1 MPCCAVRFALVA
13 TGLYLAAPL
22 SAQADREVL
31 NPPGLAPLV
40 PAYSVAIRD
49 GEWVF
54 VSGMTGIKPGT
65 QDIIDGGITVQ
76 TRQTMEN
83 IRTALQS
90 GGATMADV
98 AECTV
103 YLRDMADY
111 AAMNRE
117 YMAFFPRNPPARA
130 TLAVS
135 ALPRPAALVEVKCSA
150 KRRAA
155 ASTRDPSASA
165 SSTGARRFEESMV
178 LEDSSYTSASASV
191 GDVNG
196 DGHLDIVLVKGRHW
210 PLRNLVL
217 AGTGTRMFAAA
228 AEVDTVADR
237 SYSGILVDM
246 DGDGALDLVVSN
258 DDPDAKKVYRNDGKG
273 RFTQLTSF
281 GSPAWSTRH
290 VTVGDVSGDGIPDIV
305 LANRNSRQPTASYLC
320 LGLGGGRVAEPCREV
335 SRGSATTISLADVN
349 GDRAPDLI
357 VPHRDGGQGY
367 VLVNNGRGEFTQRI
381 PFGPAQA
388 TYRAAYAADFDGD
401 GRLDLAAID
410 ELGSAVLLYGTHD
423 GGFTDAEP
431 LGMNGQHP
439 YAIAVADVDRNGRPD
454 VIVGYTRARPVV
466 YFNDGV
472 SRRFTPV
479 VFGDAKGTAYGFAVG
494 DLNEDGLMDI
504 VMARSDAPNMLYWGG
519 R

>member
-1 MPCCAVRFALVA
+1 MPCSAVRFVVA
-13 TGLYLAAPL
+13 AAGLCLAAPL
-22 SAQADREVL
+22 SAQPDREVL

-65 QDIIDGGITVQ
+65 QDIVEGGIAVQ

-83 IRTALQS
+83 IRTALYS

-150 KRRAA
+150 RRRTTDSPA
-155 ASTRDPSASA
+155 R
-165 SSTGARRFEESMV
+165 ARRFEESLA
-178 LEDSSYTSASASV
+178 LEDSGYTSASASV

-217 AGTGTRMFAAA
+217 TGNGGGTFARAYA
-228 AEVDTVADR
+228 VDSLPDR
-237 SYSGILVDM
+237 SYSGILVDVT
-246 DGDGALDLVVSN
+246 GDGALDLVVSN
-258 DDPDAKKVYRNDGKG
+258 DDPDAKKIYRNDGAG
-273 RFTQLTSF
+273 RFTLLTTF
-281 GSPAWSTRH
+281 GSPTWSTRH
-290 VTVGDVSGDGIPDIV
+290 VAVGDVNGDAIPDIV
-305 LANRNSRQPTASYLC
+305 LANRNSRRATASYLC
-320 LGLGGGRVAEPCREV
+320 LGLGGGRIDEPCREI
-335 SRGSATTISLADVN
+335 SQGSATTITLADVN
-349 GDRAPDLI
+349 GDRALDLI

-367 VLVNNGRGEFTQRI
+367 VLVNNGRGDFTTRI
-381 PFGPAQA
+381 PFGPARA
-388 TYRAAYAADFDGD
+388 TYRSAYAADFDGD
-401 GRLDLAAID
+401 GRMDLAAID
-410 ELGSAVLLYGTHD
+410 ELGSAVLLHGRN
-423 GGFTDAEP
+423 GGFDDATP
-431 LGMNGQHP
+431 LGPDGQHP
-439 YAIAVADVDRNGRPD
+439 YALALADVDMDGRVD
-454 VIVGYTRARPVV
+454 VIAGYTRARPVV
-466 YFNDGV
+466 YFNDGA
-472 SRRFTPV
+472 RRFTAVP
-479 VFGDAKGTAYGFAVG
+479 FGDAKGTAYGFAVG
-494 DLNEDGLMDI
+494 DLNEDGVPDI
-504 VMARSDAPNMLYWGG
+504 VMARTDAPNMVFWGG